1 MRAGLSL
8 TFVLI
13 GLCSAV
19 ADTPEEIQ
27 AAQKDAAE
35 KLWQFVLTK
44 GAKTPNVAS
53 DAFYI
58 IGNVDAKQLE
68 PLSKAAEKVLPGIK
82 KTLEISEKDQLWEG
96 FIVVHVCKTNR
107 EFRTLYFKLKREK
120 AHGDEMGFYVHE
132 GKNTQIVLSPAL
144 QGKGKLTVELELISQ
159 LGSALLSR
167 KRADGN
173 LPVWLLLGYGRSEA
187 MRYAPKAFASERQA
201 VALLVSQGKNM
212 YEIQGD
218 SMNPFEWLVLSG
230 SLADFMAHG
239 APLEKYWSPFLK
251 NITTDKDFFGTLR
264 EIKLDADLLQKSW
277 SQWAKNP
284 R

>member
-1 MRAGLSL
+1 MRALAPCL
-8 TFVLI
+8 MVLWCWI
-13 GLCSAV
+13 AAW

-44 GAKTPNVAS
+44 GAKTPSLAS
-53 DAFYI
+53 PSFFF
-58 IGNVDAKQLE
+58 IGTVDGKQLE
-68 PLSKAAEKVLPGIK
+68 PLSKAAEKVLPSIK
-82 KTLEISEKDQLWEG
+82 KTLEISEKDQPWEG
-96 FIVVHVCKTNR
+96 YIVVHVCKQSR
-107 EFRTLYFKLKREK
+107 EFRSLYFKLKKER

-144 QGKGKLTVELELISQ
+144 QSKGKLTVELELISQ
-159 LGSALLSR
+159 LGSALISR

-173 LPVWLLLGYGRSEA
+173 LPIWLVLGYGRAVA
-187 MRYAPKAFASERQA
+187 MRYAPKAFALERQQA
-201 VALLVSQGKNM
+201 ALLVGQGKNM
-212 YEIQGD
+212 YELQGD

-239 APLEKYWSPFLK
+239 VPLEKYWSPFLQ
-251 NITTDKDFFGTLR
+251 NITTDRDFYGALR
-264 EIKLDADLLQKSW
+264 EIKLDPDLLQKSW
-277 SQWAKNP
+277 AQWVKNP